1 MVRSLFLFDMTFW
14 LYLAALTLY
23 ISYLFARRPVMALAS
38 AGHSTDS
45 RRGAPEMFIID
56 QQAVIREIVSGPRDW
71 TRLDSLQVL
80 TKWLN
85 VMPKVAGAVQLDRG
99 ARKG

>member
-1 MVRSLFLFDMTFW
+1 LLIVW
-14 LYLAALTLY
+14 VIYGAY
-23 ISYLFARRPVMALAS
+23 IHAR
-38 AGHSTDS
+38 
-45 RRGAPEMFIID
+45 ID
-56 QQAVIREIVSGPRDW
+56 QQAVIREIVSGPPDW

-85 VMPKVAGAVQLDRG
+85 VTPKSADAQQSDHG

>member
-1 MVRSLFLFDMTFW
+1 LAL
-14 LYLAALTLY
+14 LAARTLH
-23 ISYLFARRPVMALAS
+23 SAYLFARRPGMALAP
-38 AGHSTDS
+38 AGYSTAS
-45 RRGAPEMFIID
+45 RMGVPETFIID

-71 TRLDSLQVL
+71 TRLDNLQVL

-85 VMPKVAGAVQLDRG
+85 VMPKVAGVVQLDRG

>member
-1 MVRSLFLFDMTFW
+1 VW
-14 LYLAALTLY
+14 VIYGAY
-23 ISYLFARRPVMALAS
+23 IHAR
-38 AGHSTDS
+38 
-45 RRGAPEMFIID
+45 ID

-85 VMPKVAGAVQLDRG
+85 VTSKVGGAVQLDRR
-99 ARKG
+99 ARKGC

>member
-1 MVRSLFLFDMTFW
+1 MMPGVAIGAEDLKETW
-14 LYLAALTLY
+14 LLIVWLIYGAY
-23 ISYLFARRPVMALAS
+23 IHAR
-38 AGHSTDS
+38 
-45 RRGAPEMFIID
+45 ID

-85 VMPKVAGAVQLDRG
+85 VTPKAAGAVQLDRG